1 MSQIRDKKSVEENG
15 KMDLRAE
22 KGQRKPGSP
31 VSIQNQNKMRS
42 AMSKSDKKEPYPV
55 INILECKACGRCI
68 LACPKGVLSMSEEL
82 NERGYHYVVYKG
94 KGCTGCASCYYTCP
108 EPLAIEIHIPL
119 KEEEAE

>member
-1 MSQIRDKKSVEENG
+1 
-15 KMDLRAE
+15 
-22 KGQRKPGSP
+22 
-31 VSIQNQNKMRS
+31 
-42 AMSKSDKKEPYPV
+42 MSKSDKKEPYPV

-94 KGCTGCASCYYTCP
+94 EGCSGCANCYYTCP